1 MAGMGKRETD
11 LAAAYRR
18 LGLAPG
24 AEPRAVRKARLDLVR
39 RFHPDRLAGR
49 GDAGGRDLDRHLAEI
64 NAAFDLIKA
73 EWARPAANASEA
85 QAKAALEA
93 AMRKAVREA
102 ARRARAERLRKT
114 EAERLRKAEAAR
126 KRQAAAEGASKPDQE
141 SRPPLSPEEMGRARR
156 AMAGFLA
163 YRAGFA
169 SAPRA
174 ARGRV
179 SHRT

>member
-49 GDAGGRDLDRHLAEI
+49 GGAGGRDLDRHLAEV
-64 NAAFDLIKA
+64 NAAF
-73 EWARPAANASEA
+73 AR
-85 QAKAALEA
+85 EA

-169 SAPRA
+169 SAPKPRA
-174 ARGRV
+174 GRV